1 MKSKKMLYW
10 AISIPLIVILLIL
23 IIVRFDTPN
32 HYISRAMASKAMV
45 LALVD
50 KEDCAA
56 SQDEHGSH
64 FKRGEQDDWYAKYI
78 DYMIEKGIF
87 EGGEKAEKEF
97 ATDALTYGEAI
108 YAVEKISPGLSK
120 NLGISSKN
128 PKKSIDKAE
137 WWIFYETLLKA
148 IDSKQE
154 VAQKNILLYGT
165 PGNVKDAAAWTAYT
179 DIGIMGF
186 EGISLDAYV
195 DHEIK
200 IWYRGSEI
208 IHMIQDVS
216 EEVTYKNVWLE
227 TNKNKKINLYVGT
240 IIREFPMN
248 QALDK
253 NRDGVLADVKLKKG
267 KIQKISLKKDSI
279 EGKVLS
285 VREDSIE
292 IEGYGTF
299 KLDKDFRV
307 YKIYGVVKEQK
318 KEDILVGYNLQKF
331 VVAGKKICAVLQVK
345 SFSAKNIRVL
355 IMNTDFSTIFHDEI
369 HLRADTALK
378 IKGGTS
384 VETIEAGTE
393 LIIKKEDERLKDGRL
408 VIEPEDQTKQ
418 IEVLNIRR
426 SQGFPRYYGDFEI
439 SLEPEGLLLLNDL
452 DIEDYLTEVVPSEM
466 PPSYESEA
474 LKAQAVC
481 ARTYAYRQ
489 IQANDYSKYG
499 AHVDDSTNYQ
509 VYNNTKSADRTNM
522 AVKETSGEM
531 VFMNDVPAETYYFST
546 SCGHTTDGI
555 IWGADEADFPYLKGI
570 SLTNGKEKMDLTTND
585 AFIPFIKG
593 DGVENYD
600 SGFPMYRWSTKFTN
614 KKLAETVDDIGTIQA
629 IMVTN
634 RGTGGIAKTV
644 KIIGSDG
651 EKILKGETQIR
662 NVLGNADLVYKKHDG
677 DTMTGW
683 KTLPSAF
690 IAVDETA
697 RDEEKGTRTFTIW
710 GGGYGH
716 GVGMSQNGAQEMA
729 KQGKNYKE
737 ILKFFYDGVE
747 VKERTNTE

>member
-10 AISIPLIVILLIL
+10 AISIPLVVILLIL

-87 EGGEKAEKEF
+87 EGEKKVDKEF

-154 VAQKNILLYGT
+154 VVQKNILLYGT

-208 IHMIQDVS
+208 IHMTQDVS

-227 TNKNKKINLYVGT
+227 TDKNKKINLYVGT

-285 VREDSIE
+285 VRDDSIE

-331 VVAGKKICAVLQVK
+331 VVAGKKICAALQVK

-393 LIIKKEDERLKDGRL
+393 LIVKKEDERLKDG
-408 VIEPEDQTKQ
+408 
-418 IEVLNIRR
+418 
-426 SQGFPRYYGDFEI
+426 
-439 SLEPEGLLLLNDL
+439 
-452 DIEDYLTEVVPSEM
+452 
-466 PPSYESEA
+466 
-474 LKAQAVC
+474 
-481 ARTYAYRQ
+481 
-489 IQANDYSKYG
+489 
-499 AHVDDSTNYQ
+499 
-509 VYNNTKSADRTNM
+509 
-522 AVKETSGEM
+522 
-531 VFMNDVPAETYYFST
+531 
-546 SCGHTTDGI
+546 
-555 IWGADEADFPYLKGI
+555 
-570 SLTNGKEKMDLTTND
+570 
-585 AFIPFIKG
+585 
-593 DGVENYD
+593 
-600 SGFPMYRWSTKFTN
+600 
-614 KKLAETVDDIGTIQA
+614 
-629 IMVTN
+629 
-634 RGTGGIAKTV
+634 
-644 KIIGSDG
+644 
-651 EKILKGETQIR
+651 
-662 NVLGNADLVYKKHDG
+662 
-677 DTMTGW
+677 
-683 KTLPSAF
+683 
-690 IAVDETA
+690 
-697 RDEEKGTRTFTIW
+697 
-710 GGGYGH
+710 
-716 GVGMSQNGAQEMA
+716 
-729 KQGKNYKE
+729 
-737 ILKFFYDGVE
+737 
-747 VKERTNTE
+747 